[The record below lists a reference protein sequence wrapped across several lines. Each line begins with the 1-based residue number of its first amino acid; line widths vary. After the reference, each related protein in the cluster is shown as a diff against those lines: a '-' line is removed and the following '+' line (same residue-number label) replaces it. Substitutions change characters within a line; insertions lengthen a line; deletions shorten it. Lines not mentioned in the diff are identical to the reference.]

1 MDKKEFL
8 NFVAEGYQHIPVSK
22 TLESFNIDPINVYE
36 KISDKSYSY
45 LLESIE
51 GGKKWSRYTIIGLPS
66 QDYIELIEGRLYLH
80 ESGKTTEINTDSPV
94 EWIQNYNE
102 DLKVHCADN
111 LPEFQGGLVGYFG
124 FDTVKLFEPNIQIS
138 SQRDLLKTP
147 DIKLIISR
155 DLLIFDKLK
164 NKIHIIVISDS
175 SLDDF
180 DKSLSKIDEIIK
192 SIENH
197 ALSSK
202 ENAIEHR
209 TRELSKDDKLTYHFP
224 REKFIKSVGVAKKY
238 ITNGDVMQVVLSQR
252 ISIDFK
258 ECPIEFYRELR
269 KLDPSP
275 YMYYLNFGD
284 FHIIGSS
291 PEILVRLENDTI
303 TVRPIAGTRP
313 RGKTE
318 ADDTKLEKDLLNDP
332 KEIAEH
338 LMLIDLGRNDVGRV
352 SEIGSVRLTDKMI
365 IEKYS
370 HVMHMVSNVTG
381 KVLKTV
387 GIIDVLKASFPAG
400 TVSGAPKIRA
410 TEIIYELEP
419 LKRGIYAGAIGYL
432 GWNGNMDTAIA
443 IRTCV
448 IKDNKLNIQCG
459 AGIVYDSVPELE
471 WEETINKGKAI
482 IQAYNN
488 TRNRQ
493 K

>member
-1 MDKKEFL
+1 MNDEEFINLVNKGIYHCNRGDVFQIVLSRKFFQKFKGDEFAAYRKLRSVNPSPYLFYFDFGDFKIFGSSPEAQLIVNNNKAEIHPIAGTFKRTGNDDYDRDK
-8 NFVAEGYQHIPVSK
+8 
-22 TLESFNIDPINVYE
+22 
-36 KISDKSYSY
+36 
-45 LLESIE
+45 
-51 GGKKWSRYTIIGLPS
+51 
-66 QDYIELIEGRLYLH
+66 
-80 ESGKTTEINTDSPV
+80 
-94 EWIQNYNE
+94 
-102 DLKVHCADN
+102 
-111 LPEFQGGLVGYFG
+111 
-124 FDTVKLFEPNIQIS
+124 
-138 SQRDLLKTP
+138 
-147 DIKLIISR
+147 
-155 DLLIFDKLK
+155 
-164 NKIHIIVISDS
+164 
-175 SLDDF
+175 
-180 DKSLSKIDEIIK
+180 
-192 SIENH
+192 
-197 ALSSK
+197 AL
-202 ENAIEHR
+202 
-209 TRELSKDDKLTYHFP
+209 ELSKDDKLTYHFP
-224 REKFIKSVGVAKKY
+224 REKFIESVGVAKEY
-238 ITNGDVMQVVLSQR
+238 ISNGDVMQVVLSQR
-252 ISIDFK
+252 ISIEFN

-269 KLDPSP
+269 KLNPSP

-313 RGKTE
+313 RGKNE
-318 ADDTKLEKDLLNDP
+318 VDDTKLEKDLLNDP

-381 KVLKTV
+381 KVLKTA

>member
-8 NFVAEGYQHIPVSK
+8 NFVAQGYQRIPVSK
-22 TLESFNIDPINVYE
+22 TLESFNIDPINIYE

-66 QDYIELIEGRLYLH
+66 QDYIELIDGRLYLH
-80 ESGKTTEINTDSPV
+80 ESGKTTEINTDSPI
-94 EWIQNYNE
+94 EWIQKYNE
-102 DLKVHCADN
+102 NLKVHCADN

-124 FDTVKLFEPNIQIS
+124 FDTVKIFEPNIQIS

-164 NKIHIIVISDS
+164 NKIHIIVISDP
-175 SLDDF
+175 SLNDF
-180 DKSLSKIDEIIK
+180 GKSLSKIDEIIK

-224 REKFIKSVGVAKKY
+224 REKFIESVGVAKKY

-252 ISIDFK
+252 ISIDFN

-269 KLDPSP
+269 KLNPSP

-381 KVLKTV
+381 KVLKTA

-419 LKRGIYAGAIGYL
+419 LKREYTPGLLDI
-432 GWNGNMDTAIA
+432 
-443 IRTCV
+443 
-448 IKDNKLNIQCG
+448 
-459 AGIVYDSVPELE
+459 
-471 WEETINKGKAI
+471 
-482 IQAYNN
+482 
-488 TRNRQ
+488 
-493 K
+493 